1 MAKKKYNGHAKTF
14 IFAPESAILRHLWG
28 IHNNV
33 RTAKYIVPG
42 NAYSPANQSTS
53 YLRVRVRSHSDAVVD
68 YAKQYASTLGP
79 IVMYKVGPGAGKK
92 TVATIRVEGE
102 GRFSE
107 IVDTACRVCHEVYEA
122 SKSAHE
128 ADSAKPV
135 LTLTCRVSDILAR
148 DETPWVEIFAVE
160 KHAVPVEVWKEA
172 VKELA
177 EAVGSEAV
185 FYPASI
191 KEFE

>member
-1 MAKKKYNGHAKTF
+1 MAKKNYNGHAKTF

-92 TVATIRVEGE
+92 TVATIRVEGA

-107 IVDTACRVCHEVYEA
+107 IVDIACRVCHDVYER
-122 SKSAHE
+122 SKAAQK
-128 ADSAKPV
+128 ADPKSPV
-135 LTLTCRVSDILAR
+135 LTLTCRVSDIVAR

-191 KEFE
+191 KEFD